1 MAVKLNGTISD
12 ITTKPI
18 EDVSTVTI
26 KAATAQATGSGLT
39 VSQPQRVEVTSQ
51 GQFSITVLEGVKGWL
66 YVEGP
71 GWSDSIPFIAA
82 YGMSQIWEAIV
93 NALNLPSKMAEY
105 LDIKQQMQKLVN
117 EAVANAPSSLR
128 WYRRKLGLNE
138 DLNQLTDY
146 GMYEVDKFS
155 VATSLVNKPDGAGS
169 GGTLIEVKSGG
180 EGRVIQEFTE
190 VSTNGIGRR
199 WTRVKGAD
207 GVWNPWKQ
215 VFDGASVSIP
225 EGADIDTFTIPNF
238 YQVDNFNAFQSLKN
252 FPGTI
257 ETAAHLWVKQAGGG
271 RLIQE
276 WTTIK
281 SDGLGGTWRRARM
294 MDNTW
299 TPWEKKSP
307 NGGDGG
313 STDFTTVVT
322 HGDSQVGEPGNWPDY
337 LAKVRPEWNVTN
349 WGVGGARPD
358 EILLQD
364 GARGAFIQ
372 SGVVLKPKIEVAVS
386 LDWDPMVRT
395 NGTYAVLGTINNRS
409 ASLKYSAEKS
419 SWVVYL
425 SNGDEDLP
433 INEPTQWISNRAGEK
448 ENAWHIV
455 WFGGN
460 AIRNKYHHPGQ
471 TLGQHVIRAYC
482 DALDAWGTQT
492 IMCGYVPAHGDTDG
506 VKAADEIRD
515 WAAAVVPTQFLDMR
529 NVLQTHAAEILGAP
543 LSEQDTKD
551 IAAGY
556 LPRAMYIEDGV
567 HMVDKVKA
575 WIGRFMAGFT
585 RGATPRLTF
594 YSSRAPLA
602 APSGVL

>member
-1 MAVKLNGTISD
+1 MAVKLDGTISD
-12 ITTKPI
+12 ITTKPL
-18 EDVSTVTI
+18 EDVSNVTI
-26 KAATAQATGSGLT
+26 KAAMAQATGSGVT
-39 VSQPQRVEVTSQ
+39 ITQPQRVEVTNQ

-105 LDIKQQMQKLVN
+105 LDIKQQMQSLVD
-117 EAVANAPSSLR
+117 EAIANAPSSLR
-128 WYRRKLGLNE
+128 WYKGKLGLNQ
-138 DLNQLTDY
+138 DLNQLTNY
-146 GMYEVDKFS
+146 GVYESDTYS
-155 VATSLVNKPDGAGS
+155 VAKSLKNSPAGS
-169 GGTLIEVKSGG
+169 GAGGTRVTVTPAGSG
-180 EGRVIQEFTE
+180 RIVQEWLE
-190 VSTNGIGRR
+190 IGVDGPARR
-199 WTRVKGAD
+199 WHRARSSD
-207 GVWNPWKQ
+207 GSWLPWQQ

-225 EGADIDTFTIPNF
+225 QGANIDDLTTPNF
-238 YQVDNFNAFQSLKN
+238 YQVDDYNTFRTLKN
-252 FPGTI
+252 IPGKV
-257 ETAAHLWVKQAGGG
+257 ESAAYLRVTEAGGG
-271 RLIQE
+271 RLLQE
-276 WTTIK
+276 WTVITP
-281 SDGLGGTWRRARM
+281 DGIGGTWRRVRFS
-294 MDNTW
+294 DNTW
-299 TPWEKKSP
+299 TSWEKKSS
-307 NGGDGG
+307 DGG
-313 STDFTTVVT
+313 VSSTDFATVVT
-322 HGDSQVGEPGNWPDY
+322 HGDSQVGGEGNWPDT
-337 LAKVRPEWNVTN
+337 LAKARPEWKVTN

-364 GARGAFIQ
+364 GARGVFIQ
-372 SGVVLKPKIEVAVS
+372 PGVVLKPKTEIPVT

-395 NGTYAVLGTINNRS
+395 DGTYAVLGTIGNRS
-409 ASLKYSAEKS
+409 ASLKYSADKS

-425 SNGDEDLP
+425 SGGNEDLP
-433 INEPTQWISNRAGEK
+433 INKPTKWIANRASEK

-482 DALDAWGTQT
+482 DALDAWGPET

-529 NVLQTHAAEILGAP
+529 NVLQTHAAEILGTP

-567 HMVDKVKA
+567 HMVDKVKE
-575 WIGRFMAGFT
+575 WTGRFMAGFT

-594 YSSRAPLA
+594 YSSRAPLV
-602 APSGVL
+602 APSGAL

>member
-12 ITTKPI
+12 ITTKPL
-18 EDVSTVTI
+18 EDVSNVTI
-26 KAATAQATGSGLT
+26 KAATAQATGSGVT
-39 VSQPQRVEVTSQ
+39 ISQPQRVEVTSQ

-138 DLNQLTDY
+138 DLNQLTEY
-146 GMYEVDKFS
+146 GIYESDTYSIAK
-155 VATSLVNKPDGAGS
+155 SLKNKPEGAASGGLRIVVTPAGS
-169 GGTLIEVKSGG
+169 GRIV
-180 EGRVIQEFTE
+180 QEWLE
-190 VSTNGIGRR
+190 IGVDGPARR
-199 WTRVKGAD
+199 WSRAKSTD
-207 GVWNPWKQ
+207 GSWFPWKR
-215 VFDGASVSIP
+215 VFDGESVSIT
-225 EGADIDTFTIPNF
+225 EGSNINDFTIPGY
-238 YQVDNFNAFQSLKN
+238 YQVDSYSTFKSLKN
-252 FPGTI
+252 FPGTV
-257 ETAAHLWVKQAGGG
+257 EASAHLWVKQAGGG

-276 WTTIK
+276 WTTINV
-281 SDGLGGTWRRARM
+281 DGVGGTWRRVRM
-294 MDNTW
+294 GDGTF
-299 TPWEKKSP
+299 TTWEKRSA
-307 NGGDGG
+307 GGESN
-313 STDFTTVVT
+313 STDFQSVVT
-322 HGDSQVGEPGNWPDY
+322 HGDSQVGGEGNWPSALDK
-337 LAKVRPEWNVTN
+337 ARPSWEVTN

-372 SGVVLKPKIEVAVS
+372 PGVVLKPKTEVPVV
-386 LDWDPMVRT
+386 LDWDPMVRAD
-395 NGTYAVLGTINNRS
+395 GTYAVLGTIDNRS

-425 SNGDEDLP
+425 SGGDANLP

-448 ENAWHIV
+448 ENSWHIV

-482 DALDAWGTQT
+482 DALDAWGPET

-506 VKAADEIRD
+506 VQAADEIRD
-515 WAAAVVPTQFLDMR
+515 WAVATVPTQFLDMR
-529 NVLQTHAAEILGAP
+529 NVLQSNAAEILGAE
-543 LSEQDTKD
+543 LSAQDTKD

-556 LPRAMYIEDGV
+556 LPRGMYIADGV
-567 HMVDKVKA
+567 HLVDKVKA
-575 WIGRFMAGFT
+575 WIGRFMAGFA

-602 APSGVL
+602 APSGAL